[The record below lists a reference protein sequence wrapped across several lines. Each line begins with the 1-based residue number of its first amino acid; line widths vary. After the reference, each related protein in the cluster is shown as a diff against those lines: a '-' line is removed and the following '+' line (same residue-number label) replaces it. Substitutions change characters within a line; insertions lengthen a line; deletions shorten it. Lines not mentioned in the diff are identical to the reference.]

1 LTGKDKGDAKGLNSA
16 FGGYDKRLLRNVYV
30 LSITMGIMTL
40 FFGWQQFQSL
50 YVYSLGATYFQ
61 VGIFFSIASLAHALS
76 GIPASLVSDKRGRK
90 KFVVAGTFINGFV
103 YMGYAL
109 CNTWF
114 LLMIPLFIQNLIHAA
129 YINPMNALLAESAPP
144 EKRGIANGA
153 FQAIAGVISFFA
165 PLIAMVV
172 ILHFGQDLEPT
183 LPVAMP
189 YLFMLCGASV
199 VMMAVARGLA
209 LRETYIRL
217 PLPPKGLHLEGT
229 SEGIRVETLSDG
241 GGRSNDCEPQGLR
254 SRSVVGFYLFVS
266 IGAVIFAVVSYFIP
280 IYGAIIF
287 NPGIAGIATLFAV
300 SAGVS
305 TLVQLPTGRLAD
317 SSKKKMMLLISVL
330 LSALGLVLYLR
341 ATNFGE
347 FVLAQIPFS
356 AAGALLYN
364 TEFTMIACYST
375 RRNRSTAFS
384 IQTAIND
391 IASIPWPFVG
401 GLLFSVSPVL
411 LFTFSLIVTVPA
423 FFVGVLFVHEP
434 PKPTTL

>member
-1 LTGKDKGDAKGLNSA
+1 
-16 FGGYDKRLLRNVYV
+16 
-30 LSITMGIMTL
+30 
-40 FFGWQQFQSL
+40 
-50 YVYSLGATYFQ
+50 
-61 VGIFFSIASLAHALS
+61 
-76 GIPASLVSDKRGRK
+76 
-90 KFVVAGTFINGFV
+90 
-103 YMGYAL
+103 
-109 CNTWF
+109 
-114 LLMIPLFIQNLIHAA
+114 
-129 YINPMNALLAESAPP
+129 
-144 EKRGIANGA
+144 
-153 FQAIAGVISFFA
+153 
-165 PLIAMVV
+165 
-172 ILHFGQDLEPT
+172 
-183 LPVAMP
+183 
-189 YLFMLCGASV
+189 
-199 VMMAVARGLA
+199 
-209 LRETYIRL
+209 
-217 PLPPKGLHLEGT
+217 
-229 SEGIRVETLSDG
+229 
-241 GGRSNDCEPQGLR
+241 
-254 SRSVVGFYLFVS
+254 
-266 IGAVIFAVVSYFIP
+266 
-280 IYGAIIF
+280 
-287 NPGIAGIATLFAV
+287 
-300 SAGVS
+300 VS